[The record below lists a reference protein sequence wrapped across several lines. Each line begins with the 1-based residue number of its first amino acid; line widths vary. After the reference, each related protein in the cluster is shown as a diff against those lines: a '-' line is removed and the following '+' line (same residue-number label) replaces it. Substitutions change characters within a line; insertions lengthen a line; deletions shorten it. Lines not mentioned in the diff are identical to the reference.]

1 MFCSKCGTRIEE
13 NMRFCKECGTPLQ
26 NEKAVTVPNN
36 DARWESRSI
45 QIHPAY
51 ESEYIEVFETFG
63 WELLSTQTIDKK
75 DSHLENFM
83 GQITSV
89 TESEK
94 YVKLAF
100 RRNKNMPNYKRLVE
114 LQERYENAIFVS
126 EPEDVSSWLVGGG
139 IVLSLVGFFIIGI
152 PMIIVYAV
160 KKKKYNTEYSIYAQE
175 MEEAKM
181 IQYECLTEAKRI
193 IDLR

>member
-1 MFCSKCGTRIEE
+1 MFCSKCGAQILGD
-13 NMRFCKECGTPLQ
+13 MRFCKECGTPLK
-26 NEKAVTVPNN
+26 NEKAVSVPNN

-100 RRNKNMPNYKRLVE
+100 RRNKNLSDYKKLAE
-114 LQERYENAIFVS
+114 LQGKYENAVVMS
-126 EPEDVSSWLVGGG
+126 EPEDVSAWLVGGG
-139 IVLSLVGFFIIGI
+139 IVLSLIGLFIIGI

-160 KKKKYNTEYSIYAQE
+160 KKKKYSDEYVVYSQM
-175 MEEAKM
+175 MEEAKLV
-181 IQYECLTEAKRI
+181 QYECLNEAKRI
-193 IDLR
+193 TDMR